1 MSEEPPFRTVLRG
14 YDPEQVRSALDEL
27 QSSVV
32 TARRMTADRTIE
44 LTRMQE
50 QLAKT
55 QRDLEAARARLSEAD
70 SHPSPTAAPSV
81 ADVGA
86 RIGSILA
93 LANEEAEELRAAGR
107 DDARRR
113 VEEAD
118 ASVAAARAE
127 AERYAEQLRIS
138 AHADADHIIDEARH
152 RAAEVVDAATRDAQ
166 ARRAEA
172 QAIVDEHRAQADAV
186 AAFSGQLS
194 KHTERLQQASARV
207 EQLAHEEV
215 ALVERQAQES
225 ADRIQRDTE
234 TQLAAVDAR
243 RHSITSQLSTVGALL
258 QELGRAVGSSAG
270 DVTPPSQRVAP
281 SDNGQRS
288 EQPFGRHEDNGSS
301 DNGSLDNG
309 SHAVEADETSHEE
322 AGARR

>member
-1 MSEEPPFRTVLRG
+1 MSEEPQFRTVLRG
-14 YDPEQVRSALDEL
+14 FDPEQVKSAMDEL
-27 QSSVV
+27 QSAVV
-32 TARRMTADRTIE
+32 TARRVSADRTIE
-44 LTRMQE
+44 LARMQE
-50 QLAKT
+50 QLAMT
-55 QRDLEAARARLSEAD
+55 QRNLEATKDRLSKAD
-70 SHPSPTAAPSV
+70 SHSTPTAAPSV
-81 ADVGA
+81 ADVGT

-118 ASVAAARAE
+118 AS
-127 AERYAEQLRIS
+127 
-138 AHADADHIIDEARH
+138 
-152 RAAEVVDAATRDAQ
+152 
-166 ARRAEA
+166 
-172 QAIVDEHRAQADAV
+172 AIVDEHRAQADAV

-234 TQLAAVDAR
+234 NQLAAVDAR
-243 RHSITSQLSTVGALL
+243 RQSITSQLSTVGALL

-288 EQPFGRHEDNGSS
+288 EQPFGRDEDNGSY
-301 DNGSLDNG
+301 DNG
-309 SHAVEADETSHEE
+309 SHAV
-322 AGARR
+322 